1 MDLQKIREEYDQNYQ
16 QIIDTIDRMGGET
29 KIKYHRKRRTPLYQ
43 KLKELQRREHYLD
56 RLESKLQ
63 AH

>member
-16 QIIDTIDRMGGET
+16 EIIATIDRMGGET
-29 KIKYHRKRRTPLYQ
+29 KIKYHRKRRTPLYL

-63 AH
+63 TH